1 MLSYNLKFD
10 VVVVVVAE
18 GCCKNSPIS
27 PASLTISSCWA
38 NWFANCGFGWAE
50 IPVIESMKDTF
61 LELLEPSDL
70 DEDFFRSIIGLDN
83 TEVNGKLWL
92 EATKK
97 IREINLAVLVL

>member
-1 MLSYNLKFD
+1 
-10 VVVVVVAE
+10 
-18 GCCKNSPIS
+18 
-27 PASLTISSCWA
+27 
-38 NWFANCGFGWAE
+38 
-50 IPVIESMKDTF
+50 MKDTF

-97 IREINLAVLVL
+97 IREINLAVL